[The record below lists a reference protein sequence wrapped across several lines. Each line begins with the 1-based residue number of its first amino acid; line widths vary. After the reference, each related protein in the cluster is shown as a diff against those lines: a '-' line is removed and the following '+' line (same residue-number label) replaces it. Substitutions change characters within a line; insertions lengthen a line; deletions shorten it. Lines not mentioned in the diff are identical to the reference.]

1 MRMLVQLP
9 TKKVN
14 KYILLR
20 FSQRTKK
27 VKNKFMSTIQAQSLR
42 KHSNLRS
49 RIHKIKMHSQ
59 IIKLLVK
66 LKINMQFHPILHLI
80 LQLRKVTFQTSTLKI
95 LLMLIKIFI
104 SILTIQ
110 FINML
115 LKRRSSNL
123 FLKKKTV
130 ILTLKILQM
139 NLHQIPHPY

>member
-20 FSQRTKK
+20 FSQRIKK
-27 VKNKFMSTIQAQSLR
+27 VKNKYMSTIQAQSQR

-80 LQLRKVTFQTSTLKI
+80 LQLRKVTFQSSTLKI
-95 LLMLIKIFI
+95 LLMLIKIYI

-110 FINML
+110 FINKL

-123 FLKKKTV
+123 FLKKP
-130 ILTLKILQM
+130 
-139 NLHQIPHPY
+139 NLHEHLYIVRTRSQ